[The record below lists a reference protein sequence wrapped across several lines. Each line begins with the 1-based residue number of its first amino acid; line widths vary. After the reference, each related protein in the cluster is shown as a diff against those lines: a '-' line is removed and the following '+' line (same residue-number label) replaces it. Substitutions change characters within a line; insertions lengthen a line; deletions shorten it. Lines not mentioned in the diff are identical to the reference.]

1 MILWIPIF
9 TLSITGVISY
19 YSFTVK
25 YCRDS
30 TVISDF
36 IYIMWMILIL
46 FYLFVGDVD
55 PTILI
60 SIRTPNNS
68 AISDFCGLCGSRSG
82 SLLRRDGTEADA
94 TSMAE
99 VQSFAT
105 SYAVPAR
112 DQILRPQRRECGK
125 LQY

>member
-1 MILWIPIF
+1 
-9 TLSITGVISY
+9 
-19 YSFTVK
+19 
-25 YCRDS
+25 
-30 TVISDF
+30 
-36 IYIMWMILIL
+36 MWMILIL
-46 FYLFVGDVD
+46 LFCLFIGDVD

-82 SLLRRDGTEADA
+82 SLLRRDGTEANE
-94 TSMAE
+94 TILAE

-125 LQY
+125 FVALSTSCTCNL

>member
-1 MILWIPIF
+1 M
-9 TLSITGVISY
+9 
-19 YSFTVK
+19 
-25 YCRDS
+25 
-30 TVISDF
+30 F
-36 IYIMWMILIL
+36 I
-46 FYLFVGDVD
+46 GDVD

-99 VQSFAT
+99 VQSFIS

-125 LQY
+125 LLLHVQWNPSNPNIIRNVDTLLIQLLIIYIYISGMQDYIAYTDCEF